1 MTGDRT
7 QDHRVTRSM
16 HYQLGY
22 SGGHQYFPISH
33 ACWCY
38 GPRGKEAILQFS
50 SAHSK
55 LGLVYVGSWYP
66 PGMTDLLL
74 GLQSVLGVTKGP
86 CCFRPR
92 KSRSCNFS
100 AFIHNI

>member
-74 GLQSVLGVTKGP
+74 GLQSVLGVTKGAQNRWMLKCEARVP
-86 CCFRPR
+86 D
-92 KSRSCNFS
+92 
-100 AFIHNI
+100 